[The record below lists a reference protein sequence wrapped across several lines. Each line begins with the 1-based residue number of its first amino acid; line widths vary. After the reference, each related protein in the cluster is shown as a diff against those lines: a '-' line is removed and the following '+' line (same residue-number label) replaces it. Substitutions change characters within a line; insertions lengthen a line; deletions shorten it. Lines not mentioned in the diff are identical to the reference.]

1 MTDRDL
7 RFDAFIDDLIL
18 SPEELAAARQAAVM
32 VAGLLRRAFRP
43 DPADG
48 DDRTDH
54 LVAGAVG
61 KRIAIRPLS
70 SVDLLYLIPGEA
82 QQAELLWRMEGA
94 LRAALPAAPV
104 GLGDGRLLVEI
115 GSIPVAVR
123 PAVEHQGGFAIP
135 GSQGWMV
142 TNPAAEMA
150 ALRLSDSLND
160 GRTTRLLA
168 LLKAWRTACAVP
180 LSSFALELLTREFL
194 SECHPPTWAA
204 RMSDFFAWGRRRTPG
219 PIDLPGGLGRL
230 QLDDGWHPA
239 AEAAYWRAVLAER
252 HAASGDDDADLAE
265 WRHLLGQNF
274 GRPPAFN
281 IWNVRKDL

>member
-1 MTDRDL
+1 MNSRDL

-32 VAGLLRRAFRP
+32 VAALLRRALGSEPVDSDER
-43 DPADG
+43 G
-48 DDRTDH
+48 DH

-61 KRIAIRPLS
+61 KRIAVRPLTA
-70 SVDLLYLIPGEA
+70 VDLFYLAPGGP
-82 QQAELLWRMEGA
+82 QQTDILWRMEGA

-104 GLGDGRLLVEI
+104 GLGDGCLLVEI

-135 GSQGWMV
+135 GHQGWML

-150 ALRLSDSLND
+150 ALRLSDSLNG

-168 LLKAWRTACAVP
+168 LLKAWRSVCSVP
-180 LSSFALELLTREFL
+180 LTSFALELLVREFMN
-194 SECHPPTWAA
+194 ECKPLTWSAGL
-204 RMSDFFAWGRRRTPG
+204 SDFFAWGRQRTPKAFE
-219 PIDLPGGLGRL
+219 LPGGLGKMEI
-230 QLDDGWHPA
+230 GGAWHPA

-252 HAASGDDDADLAE
+252 HAASGDDPAELTE
-265 WRHLLGQNF
+265 WRHLLGQQF

-281 IWNVRKDL
+281 IWNVRQDL